1 MRSEIHAQRLLVALV
16 LLAVGLVALLAWP
29 FWGALFMAAVFAAAL
44 RSWMERLSR
53 ALRGRRELAALILT
67 VGVLLAVLVPV
78 GALGAALVR
87 EVVAGV
93 QWLREALASQGLWGL
108 VQRLP
113 DPVEQL
119 VRRLVAAIPDPQGQL
134 QGLAAQG
141 GQAAAFLGGFL
152 AATGTAVFQ
161 ALLFLIALFF
171 VLTDGSRL
179 VGWIDGHVPLRPGQF
194 RTLMDEFRRTSASV
208 LVATLAT
215 AGIQTGAALVG
226 YLIARAPNVLF
237 LALSTFMI
245 ALVPALGATVMVV
258 LVGLLLLATG
268 HTVAGVFLIAWGV
281 VVVSLIDNV
290 ARPYL
295 LKGGLSLHGGLV
307 FFALLGGLAVF
318 GGMGLVIGPLALT
331 FLVTVVELYRRE
343 LQTAEPDPAP
353 SPPGPARAERTALPA
368 PAADQA
374 QPPAGNGGAAPG
386 QAG

>member
-1 MRSEIHAQRLLVALV
+1 
-16 LLAVGLVALLAWP
+16 
-29 FWGALFMAAVFAAAL
+29 
-44 RSWMERLSR
+44 MERLSR

-353 SPPGPARAERTALPA
+353 SPPGPAGAERTALPA
-368 PAADQA
+368 PAAGQA

>member
-307 FFALLGGLAVF
+307 FFALLSGLAVF